1 MADVFVAR
9 QPIFEGDLSLSAYEL
24 LFRRGDE
31 NRAVVTDNDD
41 ATSTVI
47 INAFTELGLE
57 TVVGDQRAWINVGR
71 EFVLDR
77 LAFSLPADRVVLEL
91 LENQQVDEPLLEAL
105 RELRDAGYTI
115 ALDDF
120 AWDETLIPLVQLA
133 HIVKVDV
140 MPMDTADVIRNV
152 TALRP
157 YDVLLLAEKV
167 ETREEFNVCAEL
179 GFDLFQGY
187 FFCKPEVLSGKG
199 IAPNRFTLLQLVA
212 AMQDPNIE
220 FGALE
225 TLITRDVALSY
236 RLLRYI
242 NSAFFGLRTECSS
255 IGRALTL
262 LGLENVKRWST
273 MTVFAGLD
281 VKPQELILTALVRAR
296 MCELLGPSLGETN
309 EDQNFTL
316 GLFSVIDAMMD
327 APMDEVLDAIPF
339 ADDMRQALIA
349 GEGAK
354 GALLSSVLDWERG
367 DFEPDR
373 GIEAATVGNAHYDA
387 LAWADKAAEQL
398 FDDRAA
404 VA

>member
-57 TVVGDQRAWINVGR
+57 TVVGDHRAWINVGR

-91 LENQQVDEPLLEAL
+91 LENQQVDEPLLESL
-105 RELRDAGYTI
+105 RELREAGYTI

-120 AWDETLIPLVQLA
+120 AWDESLIPLVQLA
-133 HIVKVDV
+133 DIVKVDV
-140 MPMDTADVIRNV
+140 MPMDTAEVIRNDM
-152 TALRP
+152 ALRP
-157 YDVLLLAEKV
+157 YNVTLLAEKV

-199 IAPNRFTLLQLVA
+199 IAPNKLTLLQLVA
-212 AMQDPNIE
+212 ALQDPNIE

-296 MCELLGPSLGETN
+296 MCELLGPALRETN
-309 EDQNFTL
+309 ADQNFTL
-316 GLFSVIDAMMD
+316 GLFSVIDAIMD
-327 APMDEVLDAIPF
+327 APMEEVLGSIPF
-339 ADDMRQALIA
+339 ADDMRQALVA
-349 GEGAK
+349 GEGRK
-354 GALLSSVLDWERG
+354 GKLLNSVLDWERG
-367 DFEPDR
+367 EFDATR
-373 GIEAATVGNAHYDA
+373 GIDAAAVGDAHYEA

-398 FDDRAA
+398 FEDRAA